1 MTPLLPLVAAVP
13 LLAAALLAL
22 FGRLVPDVVGDVAG
36 MVAAAV
42 PAVLAAIVL
51 SRTAHAFLSYWFGGW
66 RPRAGDFPV
75 GIGWAVDRLG
85 AGLALL
91 VLVLLTSTLVYSW
104 RYMEGDRYLYVV
116 LMLAFGGAMAGFALS
131 GDIFNMFVFFELM
144 SVAAYALT
152 AYQVEEASPLQG
164 SFNFAVAQ
172 TIGGFLVL
180 IGIALLYGR
189 TGSLNLAEIGRK
201 LSHDGHGGLVVVAF
215 GLIVCGFL
223 GKAAVVPFHFWHADA
238 HAAAPAPVAALFSG
252 VMLELGIYAV
262 ARIYWV
268 VFSGSLGSFEHPIRD
283 ILLGVGA
290 VAAVVGALMTG
301 LQRHVKRLLAYST
314 ITHMGCFLIGVALL
328 TPDGLGGVAVYVVVH
343 AFAKSALFLI
353 GGVLLVARGGIDE
366 LLLHGEGKGLRVAAV
381 AWFVAALALA
391 APPFLGSF
399 TGHALIEDS
408 ASKLGYWWVPVVLAF
423 ASIGSTAAIFRAGF
437 RIFLGAGDAEDPILS
452 QEPSDSP
459 PPEEHPQLVTMVGVS
474 LVLALAGLGIGAWT
488 GLATHAVAA
497 AREFTDRAGY
507 TAAVLDHH
515 IFAPPPPEAWHTT
528 TASIA
533 WSVVTL
539 VGAILVGFVSVY
551 RNRMPQWLTAGLT
564 RAYAP
569 LRAIHSGHVGDYVA
583 WLTFGT
589 AVIGGLFALTIR

>member
-1 MTPLLPLVAAVP
+1 MTPLLPLVAAIP
-13 LLAAALLAL
+13 LLVATILALVGKHLPDMAGDVTGMAAA
-22 FGRLVPDVVGDVAG
+22 
-36 MVAAAV
+36 AA
-42 PAVLAAIVL
+42 PAALAAIL
-51 SRTAHAFLSYWFGGW
+51 LGRTAHAFLSYWFGGW

-91 VLVLLTSTLVYSW
+91 VLIVLTATLVYSW
-104 RYMEGDRYLYVV
+104 RYMEPNRHLYVV

-152 AYQVEEASPLQG
+152 AYKVEESSPLQG

-172 TIGGFLVL
+172 TIGGFFVL
-180 IGIALLYGR
+180 IGVSLLYGK
-189 TGSLNLAEIGRK
+189 TGSLNLAEIGRR
-201 LSHDGHGGLVVVAF
+201 LAHGGHGGLVVVSF

-223 GKAAVVPFHFWHADA
+223 GKAALVPFHFWHADA

-252 VMLELGIYAV
+252 VMLELGVYAV

-268 VFSGSLGSFEHPIRD
+268 VYAGALGSFEHPIRD
-283 ILLGVGA
+283 ILLGIGVLT
-290 VAAVVGALMTG
+290 AVVGALMTG

-328 TPDGLGGVAVYVVVH
+328 SPDALGGAAVYMIAH

-366 LLLHGEGKGLRVAAV
+366 LLLHGKGKRLRVTAV

-391 APPFLGSF
+391 APPFLGAY
-399 TGHALIEDS
+399 TGHALIDDS
-408 ASKLGYWWVPVVLAF
+408 ASKLGYWWVPIVLAF

-437 RIFLGAGDAEDPILS
+437 RIFLGAGDADDPVLS
-452 QEPSDSP
+452 QEPSESP

-474 LVLALAGLGIGAWT
+474 LLLALAGLATGAWT
-488 GLATHAVAA
+488 GLATRVVAA
-497 AREFTDRAGY
+497 AHQFTDRVGY
-507 TAAVLDHH
+507 TTAVLDHRA
-515 IFAPPPPEAWHTT
+515 FAPPPPEVWHTT
-528 TASIA
+528 TSSIVWA
-533 WSVVTL
+533 VVTV
-539 VGAILVGFVSVY
+539 VGAVVVGFASVY
-551 RNRMPQWLTAGLT
+551 RNRLPQSITDGLT
-564 RAYAP
+564 KAYAP
-569 LRAIHSGHVGDYVA
+569 LRAVHSGHVGDYVA

-589 AVIGGLFALTIR
+589 AVIGGLFAVTIR